1 MNKLDES
8 GKARLNWARE
18 GIRNRPQLLS
28 RLMNFFFVLMNCN
41 AEKNNCKNK
50 QCSKSNKKKVR
61 SLHLFYSPLSKN
73 IASPKMMKN
82 IANPQMNKTSLNLS
96 AETIGHNTTIAKII
110 LVISK
115 RFLEISNFWRLLN
128 SIIKNILGKIK
139 MFVKQ
144 LVVTPET

>member
-1 MNKLDES
+1 
-8 GKARLNWARE
+8 
-18 GIRNRPQLLS
+18 
-28 RLMNFFFVLMNCN
+28 
-41 AEKNNCKNK
+41 
-50 QCSKSNKKKVR
+50 
-61 SLHLFYSPLSKN
+61 
-73 IASPKMMKN
+73 MMKN

-96 AETIGHNTTIAKII
+96 AETIGPNTTIAKII

>member
-1 MNKLDES
+1 
-8 GKARLNWARE
+8 
-18 GIRNRPQLLS
+18 
-28 RLMNFFFVLMNCN
+28 
-41 AEKNNCKNK
+41 
-50 QCSKSNKKKVR
+50 
-61 SLHLFYSPLSKN
+61 
-73 IASPKMMKN
+73 MMKN